1 MKAIEVE
8 VRSFISK
15 EKYEELL
22 NFFKQNSKILV
33 KDDYQESYYFNC
45 KEDLRIQKNKFY
57 SKIWLK
63 KGKIHDDFRE
73 EIEIKVDNKDF
84 AKLEDLFKAI
94 GYDVEIKWFRTRWQ
108 FLWEEINVSL
118 DYTKGYGYII
128 EFEKIV
134 KYNPDEEYLDL
145 KEKLEN
151 LGVQI
156 SSKDEFNKKF
166 NGYKENWKELI
177 KF

>member
-1 MKAIEVE
+1 MKEIEVE

-22 NFFKQNSKILV
+22 KFFRQNSEILV
-33 KDDYQESYYFNC
+33 EDDYQESYYFNC
-45 KEDLRIQKNKFY
+45 DEDLRIQKNKSY

-63 KGKIHDDFRE
+63 KGKIHDEFRE
-73 EIEIKVDNKDF
+73 EIEIKVENEYF
-84 AKLEDLFKAI
+84 EKLEDLFKI
-94 GYDVEIKWFRTRWQ
+94 LGYDVEIKWFRTRWQ
-108 FLWEEINVSL
+108 FLWEGINVSV

-134 KYNPDEEYLDL
+134 EDKPEQEYLNL
-145 KEKLEN
+145 KSKLED
-151 LGVQI
+151 LGIQI
-156 SSKDEFNKKF
+156 SSKDEFDQQFKN
-166 NGYKENWKELI
+166 YKENWKELI